1 MPQMKES
8 NRLNYKA
15 EIRNYLSLGLTPETI
30 ARTLGQSHNLSRSFV
45 YKKISEIRQGDNI
58 LAETKDRTAL
68 QTDINSC
75 KERLSLLFRNAVT
88 KIQDT
93 NTNQF
98 AAVSYL
104 KIAQEIALNMLKL
117 DYEGV
122 QVMEAI
128 NSQISAHNKVIE
140 HYGLTEPTEK
150 QTDTTTEPS
159 RDETIQGGHTTA
171 ALSRENNTF

>member
-8 NRLNYKA
+8 QRLNYKA

-30 ARTLGQSHNLSRSFV
+30 CRTMGENHNLSRAFV
-45 YKKISEIRQGDNI
+45 YKKISEIRHNDNEI
-58 LAETKDRTAL
+58 AETKDRTAL

-88 KIQDT
+88 RIQNE

-104 KIAQEIALNMLKL
+104 KIA
-117 DYEGV
+117 
-122 QVMEAI
+122 
-128 NSQISAHNKVIE
+128 
-140 HYGLTEPTEK
+140 
-150 QTDTTTEPS
+150 
-159 RDETIQGGHTTA
+159 
-171 ALSRENNTF
+171 

>member
-1 MPQMKES
+1 MKDNE
-8 NRLNYKA
+8 RLNYKA
-15 EIRNYLSLGLTPETI
+15 EIRNYLSLGLTPETT
-30 ARTLGQSHNLSRSFV
+30 ARTMGEKHNLSRSFV
-45 YKKISEIRQGDNI
+45 YKKISEIRKSDNEI
-58 LAETKDRTAL
+58 AETKDRTAL

-88 KIQDT
+88 RIQNE

-122 QVMEAI
+122 QVMEAV
-128 NSQISAHNKVIE
+128 NSQLSANKKIIE
-140 HYGLTEPTEK
+140 HYGLQQPVPE
-150 QTDTTTEPS
+150 QTDSAHIPA
-159 RDETIQGGHTTA
+159 RYDTIQGQHTKQEVF
-171 ALSRENNTF
+171 RESDTF